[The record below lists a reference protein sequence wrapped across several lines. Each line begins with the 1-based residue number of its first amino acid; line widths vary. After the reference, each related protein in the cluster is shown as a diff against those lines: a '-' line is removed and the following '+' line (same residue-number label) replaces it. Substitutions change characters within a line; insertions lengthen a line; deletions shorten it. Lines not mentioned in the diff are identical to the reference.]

1 MSDKREVLQT
11 YLAGHNIPKE
21 ISEKISYTSI
31 STPNFSYYAFR
42 VGNSIGDVL
51 ELAMDF
57 ILAKTICEKND
68 LILYTVEHCEFHS
81 KDITEG
87 DLDRLVA
94 RPLDLS
100 PCALEVEALG
110 DLPRGL
116 TQCVVDLLAINLAH
130 DVEG

>member
-87 DLDRLVA
+87 DLDRLVKA
-94 RPLDLS
+94 AEMFEKHKKGEKFSQLK
-100 PCALEVEALG
+100 EE
-110 DLPRGL
+110 
-116 TQCVVDLLAINLAH
+116 INQIAYKKFSEYLNS
-130 DVEG
+130 

>member
-57 ILAKTICEKND
+57 ILAKKNKKGRNYCILRISFVTPFI
-68 LILYTVEHCEFHS
+68 LIYSYWANLNCIAN
-81 KDITEG
+81 KN
-87 DLDRLVA
+87 RL
-94 RPLDLS
+94 
-100 PCALEVEALG
+100 
-110 DLPRGL
+110 
-116 TQCVVDLLAINLAH
+116 INM
-130 DVEG
+130 